1 MAHKKRLYTWLVL
14 FLITGIF
21 HVGAQP
27 PINIIKNGISRR
39 AALYEVEKQSN
50 YSVGFDETDID
61 VNKTI
66 SISLKDASLEE
77 ALTEILKGDDYNFTV
92 KNKHIII
99 TKNKTKEDPQQ
110 GRSLRGRITDEKG
123 EPLIGVTL
131 MVEGTTTGTTTDH
144 DGSFTL
150 PVNDDN
156 ALIAIS
162 YVGFINKRV
171 RVGNNSFI
179 ELILEEDN
187 KTLEELVVIGYNS
200 VRKKD
205 LTTAVAVISTDD
217 INERPLVSAAQAI
230 QGKAAGVQVIQPS
243 GQPGST
249 LSIRV
254 RGATSI
260 QANNEPL
267 YVVDG
272 LPTTTISNLSPND
285 IESMQILK
293 DASSAAIYGARAANG
308 VVLITTKRGKEGRR
322 VISFS
327 SYAGVS
333 KLGNKIDA
341 LNTEQYKEYIG
352 DLNKYSDAQI
362 SIPAE
367 ENRYTNWT
375 DAFYGT
381 GSNQN
386 YQLSLSS
393 GTDKLSY
400 YVSAGYMGEQG
411 IVQKANF
418 NRYNFRT
425 NIDNQQNDWLKMG
438 VSMGYTRTS
447 GRSVYEN
454 RSSMRAGSILSVI
467 NTPPYMQQWDED
479 NPGRYDEF
487 AYGSRI
493 LSPFAANAAD
503 QTYSR
508 GRLTGSAYLNIALSE
523 NLSYKSSFGID
534 ENNSRSLFYLDP
546 LSNSD
551 GRSSKGR
558 VEEGNSREFEW
569 LFENLVTYENTF
581 SEKHNLSILGGATLQ
596 KATAEGGNL
605 AGYDM
610 LESYPDIRSFAAAN
624 IIDKDA
630 TWAYASEW
638 TLASFLAR
646 FAYDYESR
654 YLISANIRADGSS
667 KFAPAKRW
675 GIFPSLSA
683 GWRISSE
690 PFMEGTEDVISD
702 LKLRAGWGLNGNQE
716 GIGNYSWRSQYSA
729 GKVPPT
735 TENTLPGMSLYL
747 NTPGNRELTWEKT
760 TQSNV
765 GIDLSMYDARLNL
778 TLDAY
783 TKYTRD
789 MLLTVYLPSY
799 VNIPG
804 GIVRNDAEMM
814 NRGVEL
820 GISSRNF
827 VRKDFT
833 WNTDFNISFNQNE
846 VKKLGLNKVY
856 YYASTYTTEQPA
868 IILKEGYPLGTFFG
882 YVSEGVDPETGDVIY
897 QDRNENG
904 IIDPEDRTTI
914 GDAQPLFFSGLTN
927 SFSYKGFSLSVF
939 LQSSYGN
946 DIFNASKI
954 DMTSMMD
961 FRNQSTEVLRRWKRP
976 GMETD
981 IPRPGNIANIYN
993 SSRFVEDGSYLR
1005 LKNVTFSYNLHPQ
1018 SGLLKRLGVN
1028 TLQPYITAQNIWT
1041 WTGYSGYDPE
1051 VNAYGAS
1058 SVQLGVDYG
1067 TYPQSRSLIVGI
1079 NIEL

>member
-1 MAHKKRLYTWLVL
+1 MEHKKRLYTWLTL
-14 FLITGIF
+14 FLIAGIV

-27 PINIIKNGISRR
+27 PINIVKNGISRR

-50 YSVGFDETDID
+50 YSVGFDETAID
-61 VNKTI
+61 VTKTI

-77 ALTEILKGDDYNFTV
+77 ALNEILKGDDYNFTV

-99 TKNKTKEDPQQ
+99 TKNNTKEDTQQ

-131 MVEGTTTGTTTDH
+131 MVEGTTTGTTTDY
-144 DGSFTL
+144 DGSFTI
-150 PVNDDN
+150 PVNDEE
-156 ALIAIS
+156 AMISIS

-171 RVGNNSFI
+171 RAGNNSFI

-200 VRKKD
+200 VRRKD

-381 GSNQN
+381 GNNQN

-551 GRSSKGR
+551 GRSTKGR

-569 LFENLVTYENTF
+569 LFENLVTYENSF
-581 SEKHNLSILGGATLQ
+581 REKHNLSILGGATLQ

-610 LESYPDIRSFAAAN
+610 LESYQDIRSFAAAN

-667 KFAPAKRW
+667 KFAPGKRW
-675 GIFPSLSA
+675 GVFPSLSA

-716 GIGNYSWRSQYSA
+716 GIGNYSWRAQYSA

-765 GIDLSMYDARLNL
+765 GIDLSMYDARLVF

-833 WNTDFNISFNQNE
+833 WNTDFNISFNKNE

-927 SFSYKGFSLSVF
+927 SFAYKGFSLSVF

-946 DIFNASKI
+946 DIYNASKI

-1028 TLQPYITAQNIWT
+1028 TLQPYITAQNLWT